1 MNKTLFPE
9 LVADHVQAIVLEA
22 RKYAHAGDTL
32 PETLLRDAI
41 NTAVHSFALAADRK
55 HILESVYAVIDG
67 KAGA

>member
-41 NTAVHSFALAADRK
+41 NAAVHSFTVAADRK

-67 KAGA
+67 KVGA